1 MDSGP
6 SVFDGERNCSCSII
20 DGRFCEGFIHNK
32 ESVNLNSPSLVSH
45 LKGIRF
51 EMEAAVRKT

>member
-45 LKGIRF
+45 FQQRASDLKW
-51 EMEAAVRKT
+51 KQQ